1 MAYKSPGRDLDV
13 SKRMKLGTSFSR
25 IPGVEGKKAFKY
37 IYIYTFFES
46 VIWLDNKYKYSA
58 ATVVRLEKTSLR
70 NVLEQGSMIENLI
83 SKGKR

>member
-37 IYIYTFFES
+37 IYIYTH
-46 VIWLDNKYKYSA
+46 
-58 ATVVRLEKTSLR
+58 SLR
-70 NVLEQGSMIENLI
+70 VLFDWTTNTNIQQLLW
-83 SKGKR
+83 